1 VFNNL
6 INDIIAEITDSLS
19 RSGKGGMLV
28 PFEFSDGAV
37 GAPAATF
44 SSETNSGLYRAGA
57 NDIRFSLAGI
67 DLITLTAALIKFV
80 ARVADGASAVGL
92 ELDTTNAITNAGAK
106 LFRVLNNAVEKFYL
120 DKDGNVLGGGLFRA
134 LAAVGATLK
143 GNVADGASAVGVI
156 LDNVNALADAAA
168 KALSVRSA
176 GTERFSVFGAGGIG
190 IEANSKRVKIAGPAT
205 LAADY
210 DLELPSA
217 LPATTQVLTLS
228 PAGLVAASGVP
239 TPVAAG
245 DGANK
250 GYVDKTAQI
259 SASSG
264 SFTVT
269 GGTPVDVTNLSVTI
283 TTRGRPVMLALISGE
298 PTVTPSFLGVEG
310 AAATSIILWI
320 YFFRDSTEI
329 SRTYGIER
337 HGASL
342 DVDILVHNSILHID
356 TPSAGTYTYKVQAG
370 AAPSVTGHVR
380 AMKLV
385 AVEL

>member
-1 VFNNL
+1 VSPASVVYTPASKRFDFYSNSL
-6 INDIIAEITDSLS
+6 IRAALACGPLTIAEAVTN
-19 RSGKGGMLV
+19 GKGVTISV
-28 PFEFSDGAV
+28 PAGL
-37 GAPAATF
+37 P
-44 SSETNSGLYRAGA
+44 TNYA
-57 NDIRFSLAGI
+57 
-67 DLITLTAALIKFV
+67 
-80 ARVADGASAVGL
+80 
-92 ELDTTNAITNAGAK
+92 
-106 LFRVLNNAVEKFYL
+106 
-120 DKDGNVLGGGLFRA
+120 
-134 LAAVGATLK
+134 
-143 GNVADGASAVGVI
+143 
-156 LDNVNALADAAA
+156 
-168 KALSVRSA
+168 
-176 GTERFSVFGAGGIG
+176 
-190 IEANSKRVKIAGPAT
+190 
-205 LAADY
+205 
-210 DLELPSA
+210 LELPSA

-228 PAGLVAASGVP
+228 TAGLIAASGVP

-283 TTRGRPVMLALISGE
+283 TTRGRPVMLTLISGE

-310 AAATSIILWI
+310 AASVSIVLWI

-329 SRTYGIER
+329 SRAYGIER

-370 AAPSVTGHVR
+370 AATGVTGHVR